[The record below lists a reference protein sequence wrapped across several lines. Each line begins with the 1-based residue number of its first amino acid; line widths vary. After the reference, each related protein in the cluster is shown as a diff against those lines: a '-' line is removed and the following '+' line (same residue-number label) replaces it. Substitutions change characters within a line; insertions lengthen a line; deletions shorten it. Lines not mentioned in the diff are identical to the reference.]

1 MKRITFLLLILFS
14 LASCRKE
21 LDSLQNQI
29 DAIENRVEN
38 LETLCSEMNSNISS
52 LQTILS
58 ALQENNYIKSVSP
71 IVESGIE
78 IGYTITFTKG
88 DVVTIYHGKNGQN
101 GADGIDGADGADGY
115 TPVIG
120 VAQDIDGLYYW
131 TLDGEWYTD
140 AEGNKIPTTGKDGKN
155 GQDGA
160 PGKDGEDGEDG
171 APGEDG
177 KDGNPGIDGKDGV
190 TPLLKIEDGYWMISY
205 DNGTTWDV
213 LGEATGKDGD
223 NFFSTISLD
232 SDNAYFTLSDGTTF
246 AIPLVKNDYI
256 SKIQSITYIPR
267 FDDGKAVVINTTREY
282 SFVEVDFAVS
292 PKSIAASI
300 VANYAEDARMR
311 SVGTI
316 TKSFDFNELSIS
328 SMTADTENG
337 IVTVKALCKDLSDDF
352 FNGTAGA
359 SVALQISDGDY
370 TASSAYVP
378 VQIVERISHP
388 CDVTPKVVAHRGY
401 WNTSGSAE
409 NSITGLRKA
418 NEIGIWGCELDLWMT
433 TDSVLVLNH
442 DGVIDGITIQTSPYS
457 AIKDCTL
464 SNGEI
469 IPTFEEYLTVF
480 KNECSDLI
488 LIIELKPHYN
498 NDVTTTAIQEI
509 IKMVK
514 RYGVSDKVEYISFSS
529 VACDAI
535 VRYAPTARVAY
546 LEADILPIQCA
557 ERGYTGIDYH
567 YTIFRKNPQYIDE
580 AHACNL
586 EVNIWTLSNGTLFN
600 EFYPMGVDIITSDRP
615 KVIQDLTVP
624 VI

>member
-29 DAIENRVEN
+29 DAIENRVEY

-52 LQTILS
+52 LQTIVS

-160 PGKDGEDGEDG
+160 PGKDGEDGEAG
-171 APGEDG
+171 APGE
-177 KDGNPGIDGKDGV
+177 DGKDGV

-232 SDNAYFTLSDGTTF
+232 ADNAYFTLSDGTTF

-300 VANYAEDARMR
+300 VANYAEDAQMQ
-311 SVGTI
+311 SVGTV

-337 IVTVKALCKDLSDDF
+337 IVTVKALCKNLSDDF

-378 VQIVERISHP
+378 VQIVERTEHLSDDSI
-388 CDVTPKVVAHRGY
+388 KVIAHRGY
-401 WNTSGSAE
+401 WRPTGSAQ
-409 NSITGLRKA
+409 NSISALRNA
-418 NEIGIWGCELDLWMT
+418 NDLKIWGCELDVWST
-433 TDSVLVLNH
+433 IDNVLVINH
-442 DGVIDGITIQTSPYS
+442 DPAINGVTIESSPYS
-457 AIKDCTL
+457 VIKDFTL
-464 SNGEI
+464 SNGETL
-469 IPTFEEYLTVF
+469 PTLEQYLEVY
-480 KNECSDLI
+480 KNECPDVN
-488 LIIELKPHYN
+488 LIIEIKTHSTSELTAK
-498 NDVTTTAIQEI
+498 TTKATVEL
-509 IKMVK
+509 VK
-514 RYGVSDKVEYISFSS
+514 TMGVAERVEYIAFSQA
-529 VACDAI
+529 ACDAV
-535 VRYAPTARVAY
+535 VRYSPANKVAY
-546 LEADILPIQCA
+546 LSSDLSPVQCA
-557 ERGYTGIDYH
+557 EKGYTGVDYT
-567 YTIFRKNPQYIDE
+567 YTTYRSTPSLVAEAEACGLDVITWTINTDLIAREMYGLGIRMFTTDSPQKL
-580 AHACNL
+580 AG
-586 EVNIWTLSNGTLFN
+586 W
-600 EFYPMGVDIITSDRP
+600 IT
-615 KVIQDLTVP
+615 TN
-624 VI
+624 